1 MSESAWTLIGFA
13 VVMVIVIAGLSLV
26 SQHYTLNIKSRTVG
40 DGQHGT
46 ARWATKQEI
55 HHTYHLVRY
64 DPQAWRKGKDLPKVQ
79 GIIAGSVGRNPTPI
93 EFKVRK
99 KKICIHVERFPFQR
113 NKSMKAIV
121 DGDDIHCLMIG
132 ASGAGK
138 TAYFLYP
145 NLEYT
150 CATGMSFLA
159 LDSKGDLARNY
170 ATIAKKYY
178 GYKISII
185 DLRNPTRS
193 DGDSLLTLI
202 NRYSD
207 KARAEPDNLGYKA
220 KAEKYAKIL
229 AKTIINQGGESGQ
242 FGENAYFYDAAEG
255 ALAAMTLLLSEFLPP
270 KKGEADVRHIISVF
284 KLTQDL
290 LAPSQFN
297 QEKNGFQALMD
308 LLPPTHKARWLAGS
322 ALNASDQTM
331 ASVMS
336 TILSRLNAFLDT
348 EMEQI
353 LCFDNSID
361 AETFASE
368 RCAIFLILP
377 EEDRTK
383 NFMATLMI
391 QNLSNELF
399 AIADRNEGKLK
410 NRVVFFCDE
419 FGTMP
424 PFDVMALFSAG
435 RSRKLTM
442 VPIIQS
448 VAQLEDNYKK
458 TGSEILIDNCQ
469 LTVAG
474 GFTPQ
479 SETAESVS
487 RALGNRT
494 VLSGSVSRGKND
506 PSQSLQ
512 MMERPLMSPDELKS
526 IPKGHFIVM
535 KTGTHPMQTRLPLFL
550 DWGITFDEPYQMP
563 ERANRK
569 IAYANKEDLIN
580 SIMASRPGRGFYNTK
595 REGVI

>member
-1 MSESAWTLIGFA
+1 M
-13 VVMVIVIAGLSLV
+13 
-26 SQHYTLNIKSRTVG
+26 
-40 DGQHGT
+40 
-46 ARWATKQEI
+46 
-55 HHTYHLVRY
+55 
-64 DPQAWRKGKDLPKVQ
+64 
-79 GIIAGSVGRNPTPI
+79 
-93 EFKVRK
+93 
-99 KKICIHVERFPFQR
+99 
-113 NKSMKAIV
+113 
-121 DGDDIHCLMIG
+121 
-132 ASGAGK
+132 
-138 TAYFLYP
+138 
-145 NLEYT
+145 
-150 CATGMSFLA
+150 
-159 LDSKGDLARNY
+159 ARNY
-170 ATIAKKYY
+170 ATIAQKYY

-535 KTGTHPMQTRLPLFL
+535 KTGTHPMQTKLPLFL
-550 DWGITFDEPYQMP
+550 EWGITFDEPYQMP

-569 IAYANKEDLIN
+569 IAYANKEDLVN
-580 SIMASRPGRGFYNTK
+580 SILASRSGRGIYNTK
-595 REGVI
+595 REGMI

>member
-1 MSESAWTLIGFA
+1 MGTFVYFTEEQKRQANDVDLEAYLLRRGEKLLPSGREKRLASDRSITIRGNEWFDHEAQ
-13 VVMVIVIAGLSLV
+13 AGGHPIDFLRI
-26 SQHYTLNIKSRTVG
+26 HYN
-40 DGQHGT
+40 
-46 ARWATKQEI
+46 
-55 HHTYHLVRY
+55 
-64 DPQAWRKGKDLPKVQ
+64 
-79 GIIAGSVGRNPTPI
+79 
-93 EFKVRK
+93 
-99 KKICIHVERFPFQR
+99 
-113 NKSMKAIV
+113 
-121 DGDDIHCLMIG
+121 
-132 ASGAGK
+132 
-138 TAYFLYP
+138 
-145 NLEYT
+145 
-150 CATGMSFLA
+150 MSF
-159 LDSKGDLARNY
+159 
-170 ATIAKKYY
+170 
-178 GYKISII
+178 
-185 DLRNPTRS
+185 P
-193 DGDSLLTLI
+193 
-202 NRYSD
+202 
-207 KARAEPDNLGYKA
+207 E
-220 KAEKYAKIL
+220 
-229 AKTIINQGGESGQ
+229 
-242 FGENAYFYDAAEG
+242 
-255 ALAAMTLLLSEFLPP
+255 AMREL
-270 KKGEADVRHIISVF
+270 
-284 KLTQDL
+284 
-290 LAPSQFN
+290 
-297 QEKNGFQALMD
+297 
-308 LLPPTHKARWLAGS
+308 
-322 ALNASDQTM
+322 
-331 ASVMS
+331 
-336 TILSRLNAFLDT
+336 
-348 EMEQI
+348 I

-569 IAYANKEDLIN
+569 IAYSEDN
-580 SIMASRPGRGFYNTK
+580 NMGK
-595 REGVI
+595 M

>member
-1 MSESAWTLIGFA
+1 MNESAWTLIGFA
-13 VVMVIVIAGLSLV
+13 AVMVIVIAELSMI

-55 HHTYHLVRY
+55 HRTYHLVRY
-64 DPQAWRKGKDLPKVQ
+64 DPQAWRRGKDLPKVQ
-79 GIIAGSVGRNPTPI
+79 GIIAGSVGRSPTPI
-93 EFKVRK
+93 EFKIRK
-99 KKICIHVERFPFQR
+99 EKITIHTERLPLQKHR
-113 NKSMKAIV
+113 RMRAIV

-193 DGDSLLTLI
+193 DGDNLLTLI

-207 KARAEPDNLGYKA
+207 RARKAPDNLGYKA
-220 KAEKYAKIL
+220 KAEKYSKIL
-229 AKTIINQGGESGQ
+229 AETIINQGGESGQ

-255 ALAAMTLLLSEFLPP
+255 ALAALTMLLSEFLPP
-270 KKGEADVRHIISVF
+270 HKGEADVRHIISVF

-290 LAPSQFN
+290 LAPSPADKG
-297 QEKNGFQALMD
+297 KNGFQALLD
-308 LLPPTHKARWLAGS
+308 LLPSTHKARWLAGS

-348 EMEQI
+348 EMEQV

-448 VAQLEDNYKK
+448 VAQLEQNYKK
-458 TGSEILIDNCQ
+458 EGSEILLDNCQ

-479 SETAESVS
+479 SQTAESVS

-535 KTGTHPMQTRLPLFL
+535 KTGTHPMQTRLRLFL
-550 DWGITFDEPYQMP
+550 DWGITFDEPYEMP

-569 IAYANKEDLIN
+569 IHYANKEDLIR
-580 SIMASRPGRGFYNTK
+580 SILASRRSGYNTR
-595 REGVI
+595 REGMT